1 MATLN
6 IKEKQTKKTIKIKT
20 KTLGDAIKK
29 KVEMKKHYP
38 IKTHT
43 YTISN

>member
-6 IKEKQTKKTIKIKT
+6 IKEKQTKRIRRIKT
-20 KTLGDAIKK
+20 KTHGDALKK
-29 KVEMKKHYP
+29 KVEMKKHFP
-38 IKTHT
+38 EGTHT